1 KGRKENKGKKHAQ
14 GRMLTIKACNYI
26 NETSVF
32 IIKACIYSFLFDK
45 NNFRIKGKEV
55 CHKELIT
62 FLLIAK
68 MIDKGT
74 L

>member
-1 KGRKENKGKKHAQ
+1 MQSINESCVYKNK
-14 GRMLTIKACNYI
+14 TCNYI
-26 NETSVF
+26 NGSF
-32 IIKACIYSFLFDK
+32 IYIIKACIYSFLFDQ

-62 FLLIAK
+62 FLLIDK

>member
-1 KGRKENKGKKHAQ
+1 MQSIIASCVYKNKSFD
-14 GRMLTIKACNYI
+14 YI
-26 NETSVF
+26 NASF
-32 IIKACIYSFLFDK
+32 IYIIKACIYSFLFDQ

-62 FLLIAK
+62 FLLIDK